1 MARPFPDTQSPVNGD
16 SLAVIEANN
25 SILPSFVSQEVFA
38 TTYGTLAS
46 AGESFFTS
54 LLSGRHKNT
63 TDDSGAL
70 FIDSESVP
78 LKLILHQ
85 LLCSSKL

>member
-1 MARPFPDTQSPVNGD
+1 M
-16 SLAVIEANN
+16 
-25 SILPSFVSQEVFA
+25 
-38 TTYGTLAS
+38 TTYGTLAA

-70 FIDSESVP
+70 FIDSERVAPEIFCYTSCCVP
-78 LKLILHQ
+78 DIVMMPEVDNRFTYRSYRGSWVQNFVSL
-85 LLCSSKL
+85 